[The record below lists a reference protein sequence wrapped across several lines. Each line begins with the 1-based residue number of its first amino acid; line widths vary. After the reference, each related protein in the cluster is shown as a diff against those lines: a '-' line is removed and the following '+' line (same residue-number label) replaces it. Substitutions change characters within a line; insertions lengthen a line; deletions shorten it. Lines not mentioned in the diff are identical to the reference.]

1 MRRPEPWQEDSLAM
15 CRPDRRRE
23 ARRRRH
29 GVRVSLR
36 DYMKRELDL
45 RRPPV
50 VCSGNM
56 NTTKTDWTR
65 PTLTEFQESL
75 LNVAGRASR
84 TLRVV
89 DQEEDGSFLVSCRDT
104 GARFVVSWS
113 WDDEY
118 QKVTPNVSHDY
129 GQFQLAATIREAAVE
144 AFDAVNE

>member
-1 MRRPEPWQEDSLAM
+1 M
-15 CRPDRRRE
+15 CRPDRRRD

-36 DYMKRELDL
+36 DYLKRQVDL
-45 RRPPV
+45 RRGPV
-50 VCSGNM
+50 VSSANM
-56 NTTKTDWTR
+56 KTQPTWTT
-65 PTLTEFQESL
+65 PTLSELKDSL
-75 LNVAGRASR
+75 LNVAGRESR
-84 TLRVV
+84 ALRVAER
-89 DQEEDGSFLVSCRDT
+89 EEDGAYVVTSTDT